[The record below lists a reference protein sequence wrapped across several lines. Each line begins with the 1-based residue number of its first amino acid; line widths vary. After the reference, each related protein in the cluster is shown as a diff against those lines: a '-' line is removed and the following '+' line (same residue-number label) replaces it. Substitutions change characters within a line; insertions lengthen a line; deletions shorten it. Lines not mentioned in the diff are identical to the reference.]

1 MAVREPDLRPFRADL
16 LIVDVPMVVGLEV
29 IGLRETVLTHFG
41 KRART
46 GPRAGG
52 ELLDWRAGGAAGAD
66 LEAPEL
72 PSPLGIADP
81 GMDDAE
87 LREIAETSAAL
98 GQAWAG
104 PGVSEIR
111 ARSLATAYAAAA
123 RHGVPIATN
132 ALEVWRISRGRTA
145 LAGKIGLV
153 GGTAELMLYL
163 VSCGEIEPE
172 EAWEAYRSL
181 VGTIAGSTPGWS
193 LHPAPQADRTKEAFL
208 AWASEAQGGRL

>member
-29 IGLRETVLTHFG
+29 IELRETVLTHLG

-66 LEAPEL
+66 LDTPEL

-81 GMDDAE
+81 SMNDAE
-87 LREIAETSAAL
+87 LREIAETTAAL

-111 ARSLATAYAAAA
+111 ARSLASAYAAAV

-145 LAGKIGLV
+145 LAGTSGLV

-163 VSCGEIEPE
+163 VSCGQMEPE

-193 LHPAPQADRTKEAFL
+193 LHPAPQADRARATFL
-208 AWASEAQGGRL
+208 GWASEAQGGRL

>member
-1 MAVREPDLRPFRADL
+1 MTVREPDLRPFRADL

-29 IGLRETVLTHFG
+29 IGLRATVLTHLG

-52 ELLDWRAGGAAGAD
+52 ELLDWRAGGTAGAD

-72 PSPLGIADP
+72 PSPLGIAEP
-81 GMDDAE
+81 GRSDTE
-87 LREIAETSAAL
+87 LREIAETTVAL
-98 GQAWAG
+98 GRAWAG

-132 ALEVWRISRGRTA
+132 ALEVWRISRGRTG
-145 LAGKIGLV
+145 LAGTTGLV

-163 VSCGEIEPE
+163 VSCGALEPE
-172 EAWEAYRSL
+172 EAWVAYRSL
-181 VGTIAGSTPGWS
+181 AGTIAGFTPGWS
-193 LHPAPQADRTKEAFL
+193 LHPAPEADRTREAFL
-208 AWASEAQGGRL
+208 GWASEAQGGRL